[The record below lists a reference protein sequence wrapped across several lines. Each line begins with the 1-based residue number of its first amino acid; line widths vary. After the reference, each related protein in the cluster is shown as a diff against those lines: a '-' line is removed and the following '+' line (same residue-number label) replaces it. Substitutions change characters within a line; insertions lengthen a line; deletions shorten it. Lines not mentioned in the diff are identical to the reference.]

1 MPTRCP
7 RPLSGTCAVLAAAFL
22 AGAGPAR
29 AQVTWSEAPSTLR
42 LYPRNEGSD
51 SGTVRI
57 AGSATG
63 TAAGFTSIR
72 ARVLREGRLVTTAQQ
87 TLNVLDGVAR
97 FDLSVAIRAE
107 LAQHRI
113 EVQGMVGDAATLL
126 LAADSVVAGEVVV
139 IQGQSNAEA
148 CKRGAEFANSLQSP
162 FIRVFGNGSES
173 FPLDGKWRRGD
184 GDVCSQG
191 DGGTGQWGLRF
202 ARDVVDSSGMP
213 VAIFNGAKGASGIGF
228 FRWNPSDHDD
238 SATNYGRMLLRLT
251 RSGVLGGVRTL
262 VWYQGEQNAKEGM
275 STSAYRSAFLDLKSQ
290 WTSDIPSLKR
300 FYVFQIR
307 NGCQASLSA
316 SEAIQE
322 AQRSLV
328 DLPEVRVLSTSA
340 QVQVAD
346 SCHFGFR
353 GGYEVAGRN
362 LYRLF
367 ARDVLSRTSLDDV
380 ESPLVRHAVRTGS
393 QEITLRLANP
403 FDSIRWVAGSEGLL
417 SLAGGG
423 GSVAAATTGTA
434 RVFLATSAPLSASTT
449 IGVRG
454 RFPEPDPVV
463 VNRNGTG
470 LVHFQGMATV
480 TPRQMDSLVILALLR
495 LNGSSATVGQV
506 ATFGN
511 EGRLTRLSLRSL
523 SLASMSPDLFLLDS
537 LVSLD
542 VRDNRLTSLPREIL
556 ALAPKARIQVEGNR
570 LCSLDVARRSWVDAR
585 SEAADW
591 FAAQQCAST
600 SIAGRPDPGGREV
613 VRLVRGATGYRVVF
627 PKERPD
633 RRIDLLRPDGHLV
646 ISLPAPGTTL
656 ELPVAARPASLAIL
670 RVRDLQGT
678 QAAILVPPAG
688 TPASR

>member
-1 MPTRCP
+1 MPTRWL
-7 RPLSGTCAVLAAAFL
+7 RSTRRNLRGSLLVLSTLAIAA
-22 AGAGPAR
+22 G
-29 AQVTWSEAPSTLR
+29 AQVTWTEAPSTLR
-42 LYPRNEGSD
+42 LYPRIEGKD
-51 SGTVRI
+51 SATVRI
-57 AGSATG
+57 AGSIEG
-63 TAAGFTSIR
+63 SAAGFASIR
-72 ARVLREGRLVTTAQQ
+72 TRVLREGRQVSTVQQ
-87 TLNVLDGVAR
+87 ALTYLDGVAR

-107 LAQHRI
+107 LAHHRI
-113 EVQGMVGDAATLL
+113 EVHGMLGEVATML

-202 ARDVVDSSGMP
+202 ARDVVDSSKMP

-228 FRWNPSDHDD
+228 FRWNSSDHDD

-275 STSAYRSAFLDLKSQ
+275 STSAYRAAFLDLKSQ
-290 WTSDIPSLKR
+290 WTADIPSLRR

-307 NGCQASLSA
+307 NGCQASLAA

-328 DLPEVRVLSTSA
+328 DLPDVRILSTSS
-340 QVQVAD
+340 QVQVSD

-367 ARDVLSRTSLDDV
+367 ARDVLSRASLDDI
-380 ESPLVRHAVRTGS
+380 ESPSVRYAVRTGS
-393 QEITLRLANP
+393 QEIALRLANP
-403 FDSIRWVAGSEGLL
+403 FDSIRWVEGSEGLL
-417 SLAGGG
+417 TLGGG
-423 GSVAAATTGTA
+423 GGAIVSATTRTA
-434 RVFLATSAPLSASTT
+434 RVFLSTSADLAASTT

-470 LVHFQGMATV
+470 LVHFQGLATV
-480 TPRQMDSLVILALLR
+480 TPRQMDSLVVAGWLR
-495 LNGSSATVGQV
+495 LAGSSTAVGQV
-506 ATFGN
+506 ATFGT
-511 EGRLTRLSLRSL
+511 EGRITRLALRAL
-523 SLASMSPDLFLLDS
+523 SLAKVTPDLFLLDS
-537 LVSLD
+537 LASLD
-542 VRDNRLTSLPREIL
+542 LRDNRLADLPREIS
-556 ALAPKARIQVEGNR
+556 ALPLRARIQVEGNR
-570 LCSLDVARRSWVDAR
+570 LCSLGVEQKSWIDAR
-585 SEAADW
+585 SETVGW
-591 FAAQQCAST
+591 LAAQQCGAS
-600 SIAGRPDPGGREV
+600 SVPPAPDDPFRAGIRI
-613 VRLVRGATGYRVVF
+613 VRAAGGYRATF
-627 PKERPD
+627 PSEQPG
-633 RRIDLLRPDGHLV
+633 RRIDLLRPDGHLLL
-646 ISLPAPGTTL
+646 SLPAQGRSVD
-656 ELPVAARPASLAIL
+656 LPAEVSSASLRIL
-670 RVRDLQGT
+670 RVRVGDETGL
-678 QAAILVPPAG
+678 ARILPPAG
-688 TPASR
+688 RPASR